1 MEKRYDQ
8 KQKEL
13 AAQQLWQEQATYQ
26 ITRTEKNSQK
36 LFSIDTP
43 PPTVSGSLHIGH
55 VFSYTQ
61 TDIIARYK
69 RMRGYTVFY
78 PFGFDDNGLPT
89 ERFVE
94 KKLQIRAH
102 TLDRSAF
109 IAQCLKETAE
119 AGKIFTQL
127 WQKLGISA
135 DWTNTYSTISPIT
148 RRIAQQSF
156 LALLEKN
163 HVYRR
168 FEPAIYCTTCRTSVA
183 QADLDDSQSASSFN
197 DIVFLDHQ
205 ENQLIVG
212 TTRPELLS
220 SCVAL
225 LYHPSDSR
233 YQHLANTLATTPLF
247 GQKVRVF
254 SDELVAPD
262 KGTGLV
268 MVCTFGDKT
277 DIEWYKK
284 YQLPYIQSIG
294 FDGKFIASVD
304 HFAGLSV
311 PDARKKCLELLEQN
325 SLLINKK
332 PIDHT
337 VSVHERCKKPVEFLV
352 LAQWFVH
359 ILDHKEKLIAL
370 ADEIAWHPAFMKTR
384 YINWV
389 QNLNWDWGISRQRSF
404 GIPFPVW
411 HCIDCQTILVA
422 DQDQLPI
429 DPQETEY
436 GKPCH
441 ACGGT
446 NIIADKDVM
455 DTWNTSSLSPYI
467 CAQLYTGSAE
477 NPFVSKSFAEFLP
490 MAMRPQAHDIIRTWA
505 FYTIV
510 KTYMH
515 HNTVPWKEIVISGHV
530 LSTQKEKISKSQGNS
545 MLAPEELLNQYSAD
559 AVRYWTASTTLGHD
573 TAFSPE
579 QLKLGQRLVTKLWNA
594 FLFAQP
600 HIEGV
605 SSTEQPAELGAINK
619 WLLHSLTL
627 AEQTYHHALNEQ
639 HEFGHALQALEQF
652 FWNTYC
658 DNYIELVKN
667 QLFNPQEYD
676 TDTVTATRWTLYSVG
691 LRLLQLFAPYLPHV
705 TETLYQEVYRSREQ
719 ALSLHQTH
727 FILPQISA
735 DFVFQ
740 YQEINTVVDLIAR
753 IRKLKTE
760 KQLSLK
766 TAIETVI
773 LYSDSHTTRDAIM
786 HNEQIFKG
794 VMQINTIVYAT
805 EKNNDEGLFLHEQ
818 AWVAHVNHFCAQ

>member
-8 KQKEL
+8 KEAESK
-13 AAQQLWQEQATYQ
+13 AQQLWQEQKTYQ
-26 ITRTEKNSQK
+26 INTSAQANSK

-69 RMRGYTVFY
+69 RMQGYNVFY

-89 ERFVE
+89 ERYVE
-94 KKLQIRAH
+94 KKLNIRAH
-102 TLDRSAF
+102 TLERSEF
-109 IAQCLKETAE
+109 IRLCLQETKEA
-119 AGKIFTQL
+119 AKIFTQL

-135 DWTNTYSTISPIT
+135 DWSNTYSTISPST

-156 LALLEKN
+156 LALLEKKQ
-163 HVYRR
+163 VYRR
-168 FEPAIYCTTCRTSVA
+168 FEPAIYCSACRTSVA
-183 QADLDDSQSASSFN
+183 QADLDDSESASTFN
-197 DIVFLDHQ
+197 DIVFLD
-205 ENQLIVG
+205 EKGNQLIVG
-212 TTRPELLS
+212 TTRPELLF

-225 LYHPSDSR
+225 LYHPSDRR
-233 YQHLANTLATTPLF
+233 YQHLNGTLATTPLF
-247 GQKVRVF
+247 KQQVRIF
-254 SDELVAPD
+254 SDELVNPE

-294 FDGKFIASVD
+294 FDGKFVSHVP
-304 HFAGLSV
+304 HFAALTV
-311 PDARKKCLELLEQN
+311 IEARKKSLELLAQEG
-325 SLLINKK
+325 LLMHQKSISHN
-332 PIDHT
+332 
-337 VSVHERCKKPVEFLV
+337 VSVHERCKKPVEYLV
-352 LAQWFVH
+352 LAQWFVN
-359 ILDHKEKLIAL
+359 ILDQKQKFIQL
-370 ADEIAWHPAFMKTR
+370 ADQIKWYPEFMKTR

-389 QNLNWDWGISRQRSF
+389 ENLNWDWGISRQRLF

-411 HCIDCQTILVA
+411 HCIDCQAILIA
-422 DQDQLPI
+422 QENMLPI
-429 DPQETEY
+429 DPQETPY
-436 GKPCH
+436 NKPCDT
-441 ACGGT
+441 CGGN

-467 CAQLYTGSAE
+467 CAELYNKSID
-477 NPFVSKSFAEFLP
+477 NPFAQKSYEHFLP

-510 KTYMH
+510 KSYLH
-515 HNTVPWKEIVISGHV
+515 HQTIPWKEIVISGHV
-530 LSTQKEKISKSQGNS
+530 QSAQKEKISKSQGNS
-545 MLAPEELLNQYSAD
+545 VLAPEELLAQYSAD
-559 AVRYWTASTTLGHD
+559 AIRYWTAATTLGQD
-573 TAFSPE
+573 TAFSTE

-600 HIEGV
+600 HIENIV
-605 SSTEQPAELGAINK
+605 SIEEPTELGAVNK
-619 WLLHSLTL
+619 WLLHALTIT
-627 AEQTYHHALNEQ
+627 EQEYHRHLGEH
-639 HEFGHALQALEQF
+639 HEFGHALQKLEQF

-667 QLFNPQEYD
+667 QLFNPDEYD
-676 TDTVTATRWTLYSVG
+676 ASAVHATRWTLYTVG
-691 LRLLQLFAPYLPHV
+691 LRLLKLFAPYLPHV
-705 TETLYQEVYRSREQ
+705 TESIYQELYGAKEQ
-719 ALSLHQTH
+719 VLSLHLTG

-735 DFVFQ
+735 AFVSH
-740 YQEINTVVDLIAR
+740 YEEIHTIVELIAH

-773 LYSDSHTTRDAIM
+773 LYSDSHATIQALA

-794 VMQINTIVYAT
+794 VMQIDTIVYAT
-805 EKNNDEGLFLHEQ
+805 EKNSEEGLF
-818 AWVAHVNHFCAQ
+818 AHQQTWIAQINYPVTK